1 LRGVRLIKSGA
12 SSAVPRCV
20 SPWILW
26 HLNLH
31 ADVAPEMGGL
41 LPWRQ
46 GGLYDHPAREVMA
59 QRAIRAAWADL
70 RAKDL
75 KRKSKG

>member
-1 LRGVRLIKSGA
+1 MIKAGA

-20 SPWILW
+20 SPFVLW
-26 HLNLH
+26 QLNLH
-31 ADVAPEMGGL
+31 ADVAPETGGL

-46 GGLYDHPAREVMA
+46 GALYEQPAREVFA

-70 RAKDL
+70 RARDAKK
-75 KRKSKG
+75 KR